1 MELLARF
8 ELATSSLPTILSGFC
23 LALLVVNYWIKP
35 LCIKDF
41 RDLPTAACCSLL
53 WVFCVGFSRPVSVLC
68 RFLRVLNCVLEDL
81 TCPLYA
87 LLISVSIHPQCD
99 RFVRMT
105 QLFRYTGNVRSVGDG
120 DAGKAVPKL
129 MGMQTLHTIFLCKV
143 LQVTGRTVGMYRLGA
158 TSCVKTYWLMAFLL
172 CSSRSS
178 RSSAMICGSTSMV
191 RFRPFLGVSR

>member
-1 MELLARF
+1 M
-8 ELATSSLPTILSGFC
+8 
-23 LALLVVNYWIKP
+23 
-35 LCIKDF
+35 
-41 RDLPTAACCSLL
+41 PTAACCSLQ

-68 RFLRVLNCVLEDL
+68 RFLCLLNCISKDL

-129 MGMQTLHTIFLCKV
+129 VGMQTLHTIFLCKV
-143 LQVTGRTVGMYRLGA
+143 LQVTGRTLGMYRLGA
-158 TSCVKTYWLMAFLL
+158 AFLGKYIL
-172 CSSRSS
+172 ADGFLALLKPKLTQQRNDLWVYINGAVSSILWGDRKSTRLNSKS
-178 RSSAMICGSTSMV
+178 R
-191 RFRPFLGVSR
+191 